1 MIVDL
6 PLIWAVII
14 AFAVFMYVFMDG
26 FDLGIGIL
34 FPFAPSDSARTRM
47 MSTIAPVWDA
57 NETWLVLGGGGL
69 FAAFPL
75 AYAIIMPAVYIPITV
90 MLIALI
96 FRGVAF
102 EFRHSAVASRQWWDR
117 SFHIG
122 SLVATLSQGFVLGA
136 FVQGF
141 EVSGRHFGGGPF
153 DWLTPFSAMTAIALV
168 FGYALLGATW
178 VVLKTTDELRDW
190 AYKLIRWLLL
200 GVVVFIGAVSIWTPF
215 LAPSIADRWFS
226 WPNILYLSPVPLLT
240 GLLFIILLWAVSA
253 RRDGVPFVCTLG
265 LFALCYLGLGISLWP
280 WAVPPSLTIWDVAA
294 APSSQAFMLAGTV
307 VVVPLILMY
316 TAYSYW
322 IFRGKM
328 TGDIGYH

>member
-1 MIVDL
+1 MIIDL
-6 PLIWAVII
+6 PLVWAVII

-34 FPFAPSDSARTRM
+34 FPFAPDDSSRTRM
-47 MSTIAPVWDA
+47 MNTIAPVWDA

-69 FAAFPL
+69 FAAFPI
-75 AYAIIMPAVYIPITV
+75 AYAIIMPAVYIPVTV

-102 EFRHSAVASRQWWDR
+102 EFRHSATTSRRWWDL

-136 FVQGF
+136 FVHGF
-141 EVSGRHFGGGPF
+141 ELSGRYYGGGPF
-153 DWLTPFSAMTAIALV
+153 DWLTLFSAMTAIALV

-178 VVLKTTDELRDW
+178 VILKTTDALRDW
-190 AYKLIRWLLL
+190 AYGLVRRLLL
-200 GVVVFIGAVSIWTPF
+200 GIAFFIGAVSLWTPF
-215 LAPSIADRWFS
+215 LAPSIADRWFT

-240 GLLFIILLWAVSA
+240 GVLLAVLLWAVRTRKDA
-253 RRDGVPFVCTLG
+253 VPFLCTLG

-280 WAVPPSLTIWDVAA
+280 LAVPPALSIWDVAA
-294 APSSQAFMLAGTV
+294 APSSQAFMLAGTAIV
-307 VVVPLILMY
+307 IPLVLIY

-322 IFRGKM
+322 IFRGKVS
-328 TGDIGYH
+328 GEGGYH

>member
-1 MIVDL
+1 MMIDL
-6 PLIWAVII
+6 PLVWAVII

-34 FPFAPSDSARTRM
+34 FPFAPDDNARTRM
-47 MSTIAPVWDA
+47 MNTIAPVWDA

-69 FAAFPL
+69 FAAFPI
-75 AYAIIMPAVYIPITV
+75 AYAIILPAVYIPVTV

-102 EFRHSAVASRQWWDR
+102 EFRHSAVASRIWWDR

-136 FVQGF
+136 FIQGF
-141 EVSGRHFGGGPF
+141 ELNGRYFGGGPF

-178 VVLKTTDELRDW
+178 VAFKTTDALRDW
-190 AYKLIRWLLL
+190 AYGLVHRLLL
-200 GVVVFIGAVSIWTPF
+200 GVVFFIGVVSLWTPF
-215 LAPSIADRWFS
+215 LDPSIADRWFTL
-226 WPNILYLSPVPLLT
+226 PNLFYLSPVPLLT
-240 GLLFIILLWAVSA
+240 GFLLAVLLWAVRA
-253 RRDGVPFVCTLG
+253 RKDAVPFLCTLG

-280 WAVPPSLTIWDVAA
+280 LAVPPTLSIWDVAA
-294 APSSQAFMLAGTV
+294 APASQAFMLAGTV
-307 VVVPLILMY
+307 IVVPLVLIY

-322 IFRGKM
+322 VFRGKVS
-328 TGDIGYH
+328 GEGGYH

>member
-1 MIVDL
+1 MIADL

-102 EFRHSAVASRQWWDR
+102 EFRHSAVASRHWWDR

-190 AYKLIRWLLL
+190 AYRLIRWLLL

-215 LAPSIADRWFS
+215 LAPSIADRWFA

-240 GLLFIILLWAVSA
+240 GLLFVILLWAVSA
-253 RRDGVPFVCTLG
+253 RKDGVPFVCTLG

-294 APSSQAFMLAGTV
+294 APASQAFMLAGTV
-307 VVVPLILMY
+307 VVVPIILMY

>member
-1 MIVDL
+1 MIADL

-240 GLLFIILLWAVSA
+240 GLLFVILLWAVSE
-253 RRDGVPFVCTLG
+253 RKDGVPFVCTLG

>member
-6 PLIWAVII
+6 PLIWAIII

-34 FPFAPSDSARTRM
+34 FPFAPGDSDRTRM
-47 MSTIAPVWDA
+47 MNTIAPVWDA

-75 AYAIIMPAVYIPITV
+75 AYAIVMPAVYIPITV

-102 EFRHSAVASRQWWDR
+102 EFRASAGASRKWWDR

-141 EVSGRHFGGGPF
+141 EVSGRHFGGGPL
-153 DWLTPFSAMTAIALV
+153 DWLTPFSALTAIALV

-190 AYKLIRWLLL
+190 AYRLIRWLLL
-200 GVVVFIGAVSIWTPF
+200 GVVVFIGAVSLWTPF

-240 GLLFIILLWAVSA
+240 GLLFVVMLWAVA
-253 RRDGVPFVCTLG
+253 TRKDGVPFVCTLG

-294 APSSQAFMLAGTV
+294 APASQAFMLAGTV
-307 VVVPLILMY
+307 IVVPLILMY